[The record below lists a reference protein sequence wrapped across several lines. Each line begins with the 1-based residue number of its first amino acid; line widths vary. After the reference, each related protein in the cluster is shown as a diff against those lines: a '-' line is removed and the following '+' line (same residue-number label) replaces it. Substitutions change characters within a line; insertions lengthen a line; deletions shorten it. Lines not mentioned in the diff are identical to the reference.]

1 MMKEEI
7 GQGSRAEQ
15 SSRARPPSM
24 DGSDL
29 QAGAVSRGGR
39 LGWMDFSHPMDDL
52 THLVGGGRSKQIQ
65 SPGPCPVLSCPV
77 LHEAAP
83 LR

>member
-1 MMKEEI
+1 MMNEEI

-52 THLVGGGRSKQIQ
+52 THLVGRQKQAD
-65 SPGPCPVLSCPV
+65 PEPRPLPCPVLSSVRQP
-77 LHEAAP
+77 P
-83 LR
+83 